1 MSLEGMTV
9 EGTDISTEYS
19 DEKPVLEEKVD
30 EPEKPKSEKP
40 KSKKENDEEKIVLE
54 IIEKD
59 DYSKSK
65 YKKLYD
71 EIFANYSLTKF
82 REHINQNH
90 PELKRLNPGDGKKM
104 KIISLMG
111 ESNAILR
118 GMGYVL
124 GLKRTK
130 AKSTKKSKYEDA
142 FNEREDLRELV
153 IAKIMMPML
162 RSMKMGEKDILQKD
176 IQAVEEEPKQ
186 KEETKPINQFRVG
199 AVIDVEKLGINV
211 DLLRQVLTTGK
222 EDIEFGSISSVS
234 GRSSDVGKESEGSFM
249 ERARDRMENKMR
261 ERAKERMERERDAG
275 VNPPRRL
282 PEDPENPGK
291 RQSSVMEFGFRLTT
305 QQQGELE
312 ERIEEEFADDEVSV
326 DSSMREEGTQ
336 ELQERYN
343 GLKERL
349 NRGNL
354 SLEEAINT
362 INEIIDGTNNRR
374 QAQRQASAQGLQD
387 PVYKQLSKD
396 INLYR
401 AYRAFLTRKLNRS
414 REIAEELSESG
425 SVIPA
430 STKPSALPKND
441 TQDANIG
448 SHDANK
454 IVKQSTESF
463 VPGRRQVIKKASQL
477 VLRSVRK
484 SMASKM
490 KNPISEPDDVNYY
503 APSVRHRYRGGL
515 RVIQ

>member
-71 EIFANYSLTKF
+71 EIFADYSLKKF

-162 RSMKMGEKDILQKD
+162 KSMKMGEKDILQKD

-211 DLLRQVLTTGK
+211 DLLRQVLTGEK
-222 EDIEFGSISSVS
+222 RDIDFDSISSVS
-234 GRSSDVGKESEGSFM
+234 KASFEKESEETIRSG
-249 ERARDRMENKMR
+249 E
-261 ERAKERMERERDAG
+261 
-275 VNPPRRL
+275 RRL
-282 PEDPENPGK
+282 PAEDPEKPPEK
-291 RQSSVMEFGFRLTT
+291 RQSSFADFPGFNLTA

-312 ERIEEEFADDEVSV
+312 EKIEEEFADDEASIDTSV
-326 DSSMREEGTQ
+326 REMGTQ
-336 ELQERYN
+336 ELQDRH
-343 GLKERL
+343 GSLKQRL
-349 NRGNL
+349 KSGRL
-354 SLEEAINT
+354 SLEEAIEE
-362 INEIIDGTNNRR
+362 INNIIDGTNNRR

-396 INLYR
+396 INVYR
-401 AYRAFLTRKLNRS
+401 SYKAFLTNKLNRS

-425 SVIPA
+425 SVVP
-430 STKPSALPKND
+430 TKPTALPKND

-454 IVKQSTESF
+454 IVKKSTESF

-484 SMASKM
+484 PMASKM

>member
-54 IIEKD
+54 IIEKG

-153 IAKIMMPML
+153 IAKILMPML
-162 RSMKMGEKDILQKD
+162 KSMKMGEKDILQKD

-211 DLLRQVLTTGK
+211 DLLKQVLTGEKKDIDFGK
-222 EDIEFGSISSVS
+222 MSSIS
-234 GRSSDVGKESEGSFM
+234 GRSSDVGKESEGG
-249 ERARDRMENKMR
+249 DR
-261 ERAKERMERERDAG
+261 
-275 VNPPRRL
+275 RRL
-282 PEDPENPGK
+282 PEDPENKEK
-291 RQSSVMEFGFRLTT
+291 RQTSVMEFGFILTT
-305 QQQGELE
+305 AQQGVLE
-312 ERIEEEFADDEVSV
+312 EKIEEEFADDEASV
-326 DSSMREEGTQ
+326 DSSMREMGTQ
-336 ELQERYN
+336 ELQDRYN

-374 QAQRQASAQGLQD
+374 QAQRQASAQGIQD
-387 PVYKQLSKD
+387 SVYKQLSKD

-425 SVIPA
+425 SVAPA
-430 STKPSALPKND
+430 STKPIALPKND

-503 APSVRHRYRGGL
+503 APNVRHRYKGGL

>member
-1 MSLEGMTV
+1 MTV
-9 EGTDISTEYS
+9 EGTDILTEYS
-19 DEKPVLEEKVD
+19 DEKSTLEEKID

-71 EIFANYSLTKF
+71 EIFADYSLKKF
-82 REHINQNH
+82 REHINEKH

-162 RSMKMGEKDILQKD
+162 KSMKMDEKDILQKD
-176 IQAVEEEPKQ
+176 IEAVEEKPKE

-211 DLLRQVLTTGK
+211 DLLRQVLTGEK
-222 EDIEFGSISSVS
+222 KDIDFDSISSVS
-234 GRSSDVGKESEGSFM
+234 KASFEKESEGSFD
-249 ERARDRMENKMR
+249 RDEYLQGMR
-261 ERAKERMERERDAG
+261 ERVKERMERERQG
-275 VNPPRRL
+275 ERRL
-282 PEDPENPGK
+282 PEDPEKPPEK
-291 RQSSVMEFGFRLTT
+291 RQSTFQEFGFTLTT
-305 QQQGELE
+305 QQQEELE
-312 ERIEEEFADDEVSV
+312 EKIEEEFADDEASI
-326 DSSMREEGTQ
+326 DSSMREMGTQ
-336 ELQERYN
+336 ELQDRH
-343 GLKERL
+343 GSLKQRL
-349 NRGNL
+349 NSGNL
-354 SLEEAINT
+354 TLEEAINEV
-362 INEIIDGTNNRR
+362 NDIIEGTNNRR

-396 INLYR
+396 INRYR
-401 AYRAFLTRKLNRS
+401 SYRAFLTRKLNRS

-425 SVIPA
+425 SVVP
-430 STKPSALPKND
+430 STKPIALPKTD
-441 TQDANIG
+441 SQHDDIG

-454 IVKQSTESF
+454 IVKKSTESF

-484 SMASKM
+484 QSASKM
-490 KNPISEPDDVNYY
+490 RNPISEPDDVNYY